1 MENKYF
7 TPKLEDIHVGYEC
20 EEIAVDFS
28 KIIDIFLPEG
38 STVQDYREAWG
49 KLKCTDKYDSIP
61 YSLTAKD
68 IVDFTEYN
76 GTSFAPDFK
85 GRPIEMYIRTPYLT
99 DKQIEAEGW
108 IQESPSPNGYLY
120 YFTKVV
126 GGNGEY
132 NKWGHYE
139 GTRYFLKY
147 YKNNK
152 WLAPLEISQL
162 IPEIPDERGS
172 REYRS
177 DPLKFDCKDINTFR
191 YICKLL
197 RINEKATNNSTSP
210 E

>member
-1 MENKYF
+1 MAKDIKYF
-7 TPKLEDIHVGYEC
+7 TPLIEDIRVGYEC
-20 EEIAVDFS
+20 EIPSMIFQNETMVDWRS
-28 KIIDIFLPEG
+28 Y
-38 STVQDYREAWG
+38 V
-49 KLKCTDKYDSIP
+49 LKHHDLKYYFGELKEED
-61 YSLTAKD
+61 LLK
-68 IVDFTEYN
+68 
-76 GTSFAPDFK
+76 
-85 GRPIEMYIRTPYLT
+85 RIRVPYLT
-99 DKQIEAEGW
+99 KEQIEAEGW